1 MSLDDATR
9 RELARLAPCRRG
21 RGKLMAMRLLLLAA
35 LLLLV
40 AVGWWY
46 GREVDELVDES
57 GEHL

>member
-1 MSLDDATR
+1 MTDA
-9 RELARLAPCRRG
+9 E
-21 RGKLMAMRLLLLAA
+21 LLLLFLAGALVA

-46 GREVDELVDES
+46 GREVEGLVDES

>member
-1 MSLDDATR
+1 MTDA
-9 RELARLAPCRRG
+9 E
-21 RGKLMAMRLLLLAA
+21 LLLLFLAGALVA

-46 GREVDELVDES
+46 GREVDEMVDES

>member
-1 MSLDDATR
+1 VTDA
-9 RELARLAPCRRG
+9 ELT
-21 RGKLMAMRLLLLAA
+21 LLIIAGALVA

>member
-1 MSLDDATR
+1 MMTDA
-9 RELARLAPCRRG
+9 E
-21 RGKLMAMRLLLLAA
+21 LLLLIIAGV
-35 LLLLV
+35 LLFLLVLV

>member
-1 MSLDDATR
+1 MTDA
-9 RELARLAPCRRG
+9 ELT
-21 RGKLMAMRLLLLAA
+21 LLIITGALAA

>member
-1 MSLDDATR
+1 MTDA
-9 RELARLAPCRRG
+9 E
-21 RGKLMAMRLLLLAA
+21 LLLLFLTGALAA

>member
-1 MSLDDATR
+1 MTASTATA
-9 RELARLAPCRRG
+9 LIIAGALV
-21 RGKLMAMRLLLLAA
+21 A

-46 GREVDELVDES
+46 GREVEDMVDRS